1 MYKWID
7 KYKKF
12 PIQVKASIWFLICS
26 FLQKGISNI
35 TTPIFTRLM
44 STAEYGNYN
53 VFNSWM
59 SIVSIIVALQLY
71 SGVYEQA
78 LVKFKED
85 KDVLSSSLQGLM
97 LTLTIIWNIIYLL
110 WHSFWNDLF
119 SLTTVQMLAMLL
131 MIWTSGVFRFWSAD
145 QRVDYK
151 YKALVVVTL
160 LVSFMKPIVGVIL
173 VIYAKDK
180 VTARIL
186 GLLIVEI
193 IGYVGLF
200 FVQMKKGRKFYSKK
214 YWKYA
219 IRFNIPLIP
228 HYMSQVVLAS
238 FDRVMIKNLVGDN
251 EAGIYSLAYSISS
264 IMILFNTALGQ
275 TLSPWI
281 YQKIK
286 EKKVEEIR
294 NISYISI
301 IIIGVLNLL
310 LILFAPEIVAIF
322 APKAYYDAIW
332 VIPPVAISVYFMF
345 LYDLFSKFEFYFEKT
360 GAIMGASIAAAIL
373 NIILNNIFIRA
384 WGYYAAGYTT
394 LVCYILY
401 AIFHFVMMGKISNKY
416 LKIKYVYSPWILLK
430 ISAGFLV
437 ITAFMTVVYRFT
449 IIRYFLISVGCLI
462 CIWKKENI
470 KNIIIEIAKKRKGV

>member
-7 KYKKF
+7 KYKKC

-97 LTLTIIWNIIYLL
+97 LTLTIIWSIIYLL

-214 YWKYA
+214 YWKY
-219 IRFNIPLIP
+219 
-228 HYMSQVVLAS
+228 
-238 FDRVMIKNLVGDN
+238 
-251 EAGIYSLAYSISS
+251 
-264 IMILFNTALGQ
+264 
-275 TLSPWI
+275 
-281 YQKIK
+281 
-286 EKKVEEIR
+286 
-294 NISYISI
+294 
-301 IIIGVLNLL
+301 
-310 LILFAPEIVAIF
+310 IV
-322 APKAYYDAIW
+322 
-332 VIPPVAISVYFMF
+332 
-345 LYDLFSKFEFYFEKT
+345 
-360 GAIMGASIAAAIL
+360 
-373 NIILNNIFIRA
+373 
-384 WGYYAAGYTT
+384 
-394 LVCYILY
+394 
-401 AIFHFVMMGKISNKY
+401 
-416 LKIKYVYSPWILLK
+416 
-430 ISAGFLV
+430 
-437 ITAFMTVVYRFT
+437 
-449 IIRYFLISVGCLI
+449 
-462 CIWKKENI
+462 
-470 KNIIIEIAKKRKGV
+470 